1 MPSSLNQIHSCE
13 VCGNSALRPVLN
25 LGAHPICDDLVPIG
39 DDRQCRRYPI
49 EILFCERCRTAHQR
63 FQIPKQQLF
72 PPSYHYRSRQTA
84 DVLSGMRQLVEACAR
99 EAGPLTSKKIL
110 DIGCNDGSLLGFFRD
125 RGASTFGIEP
135 TDAADDALAL
145 GHITCKAFLSEEVAS
160 ELLRAHGS
168 PDIITFTNVFA
179 HIEDLPGVIRA
190 LAILKSADTVLVIEN
205 HYLGAIIERHQFD
218 TFYHEH
224 PRTYSFR
231 SFTHIADALG
241 MYLAKAEF
249 PQRYGG
255 NIRVFMKSAPAPSR
269 PAPDGEAEIDAHE
282 SSYGRDLLRLST
294 QIDLWRE
301 SKRAALA
308 GEFRAHGKLRA
319 KAFPARAAIPITL
332 LKLDEEMIGAVH
344 EKPGSPKIG
353 HYVPGTR
360 IPILSD
366 DKIPASDPS
375 TPLINLAWHIKP
387 EIETYLRNIGFRGRI
402 IDIISQEDF
411 ISQDD
416 ISQDGFSQDDLAA
429 GA

>member
-1 MPSSLNQIHSCE
+1 MSTPLKEIKRCE
-13 VCGNSALRPVLN
+13 VCGKKHLHPVMN
-25 LGAHPICDDLVPIG
+25 LGPHPMCDDLVAIG
-39 DDRQCRRYPI
+39 DPRQCASYPI
-49 EILFCERCRTAHQR
+49 EILFCDTCRTAHQR
-63 FQIPKQQLF
+63 FQIPKDQLF
-72 PPSYHYRSRQTA
+72 PATYHYRSRQTA

-99 EAGPLTSKKIL
+99 EAGPLTSKKVL
-110 DIGCNDGSLLGFFRD
+110 DIGCNDGSLLGFFRE
-125 RGASTFGIEP
+125 RGASTLGIEP
-135 TDAADDALAL
+135 TDAADDARAL
-145 GHITCKAFLSEEVAS
+145 GHTICKAFLSEKVAS
-160 ELLRAHGS
+160 EVVRAHGS

-179 HIEDLPGVIRA
+179 HIEDLPAVIRA

-205 HYLGAIIERHQFD
+205 HYLGAIIEGHQFD

-241 MYLAKAEF
+241 MYVAKAEF

-255 NIRVFMKSAPAPSR
+255 NIRVFMKSAQGRSR
-269 PAPDGEAEIDAHE
+269 PAHDGEAEIDAHE
-282 SSYGRDLLRLST
+282 SSYGRDLLRLSS
-294 QIDLWRE
+294 QIDLWRQ
-301 SKRAALA
+301 SKRAALD
-308 GEFRAHGKLRA
+308 GEFRQHGKLRA
-319 KAFPARAAIPITL
+319 KAFPGRAAIPIRL
-332 LKLDEEMIGAVH
+332 LDLTEEIIDAVH

-366 DKIPASDPS
+366 NEIPVSDAS

-387 EIETYLRNIGFRGRI
+387 EIEAYLRNIGFRGRI

-411 ISQDD
+411 ISQDAF
-416 ISQDGFSQDDLAA
+416 SQDGFSQDDLAA